1 MRLFRWIRPFG
12 LLVAF
17 SAALTATGSAAPAT
31 QITGIRVETEP
42 NGNPAVVIQFNG
54 QPPQITPVGNG
65 TSQVTL
71 LIPNVVPGP
80 LVPPLTTG
88 SGGIQSVAI
97 TQSAGSTSVFI
108 RLSTPQ
114 SIRYRATGNV
124 AILDL
129 PAQNP
134 GNFLLPGAAA
144 ASNTPPPAGLQTVVI
159 PLKYADISEIA
170 GVLVQGSNIASN
182 DNFNPVQTNIGTS
195 QLNGSFGGVTGGFQG
210 GGTTQQSFGGGSVF
224 GGGANGN
231 GLAQRLNDSI
241 AVDRRL
247 NAIILTGTPETI
259 EAYRST
265 IEKLDVALPSVILET
280 EIVELDENAARRT
293 SASIIRPAVPA
304 IVVSGAPSSSSTTAG
319 GVQNGL
325 TIATGSKPLGL
336 DFACRELVR
345 ASHRKVTARL
355 SPSRASLRRVANKP
369 RS

>member
-195 QLNGSFGGVTGGFQG
+195 QLNGSFGGVTGGFQA
-210 GGTTQQSFGGGSVF
+210 GTTQQSFGGGSVF

-247 NAIILTGTPETI
+247 NAIILTGTPDTI
-259 EAYRST
+259 EAYRNT
-265 IEKLDVALPSVILET
+265 IQKLDVALPSVILET
-280 EIVELDENAARRT
+280 EIVELDENASQNIGIDYLAGWNRDRGERISVGFHRQR
-293 SASIIRPAVPA
+293 SAASDRLDDRHRLEAER
-304 IVVSGAPSSSSTTAG
+304 
-319 GVQNGL
+319 
-325 TIATGSKPLGL
+325 LG
-336 DFACRELVR
+336 FACREPLR
-345 ASHRKVTARL
+345 ANHQRQR
-355 SPSRASLRRVANKP
+355 
-369 RS
+369 